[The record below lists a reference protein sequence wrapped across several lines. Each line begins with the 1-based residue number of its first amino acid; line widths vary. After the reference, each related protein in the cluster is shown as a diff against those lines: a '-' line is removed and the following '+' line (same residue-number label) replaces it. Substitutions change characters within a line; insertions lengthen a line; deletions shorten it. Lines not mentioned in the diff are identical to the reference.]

1 VLLFAQ
7 QKNYKKSKASE
18 EYQFKHFCLSL
29 KRNVSDAYSF
39 FIRSKVAKQ
48 ITVLTKLS
56 ETRKKCL
63 GALRIYHSLQDPLS
77 YKCIKAQQER

>member
-1 VLLFAQ
+1 MLLFA
-7 QKNYKKSKASE
+7 KKKDHEEGKASE
-18 EYQFKHFCLSL
+18 EYQFKHIGLSL
-29 KRNVSDAYSF
+29 KRNVFDAYSF

-48 ITVLTKLS
+48 ITVLTILS

-63 GALRIYHSLQDPLS
+63 RALRIYHSLQNPLS